1 MTRLAVLACFVVAL
15 LPRSAAAQPPAHLR
29 LTETFAHPLP
39 DTLQIGSIAVGGPD
53 ELLAWA
59 PNQDVV
65 LRLVRGEQRA
75 LGVGHLQLP
84 VGAAFVDGGYEVV
97 DAQRRGVVS
106 FAADGSER
114 GFRPIASTGALRNA
128 VRTPAGWFVG
138 VNSSAEGYVLL
149 RLMGDSARV
158 LARLSADTAA
168 NAPLREAQLAPDG
181 DGVLMTDVRAPFTTL
196 RVATDGRVLGTL
208 QPGLP
213 AAGAAGAKW
222 IPLPALALG
231 DGFVQVFADLASDL
245 RDLVVFDAEGRVLR
259 RTRVEVPL
267 AFVASVPSLRLL
279 VGSRAIGAR
288 ELVGYRWEWEREGSP

>member
-1 MTRLAVLACFVVAL
+1 MM
-15 LPRSAAAQPPAHLR
+15 RSAAGVCALLLLLPAPATSQPAHLR
-29 LTETFAHPLP
+29 LTEAFAVALP
-39 DTLQIGSIAVGGPD
+39 DTVHVASIAALGPD

-59 PNQDVV
+59 PNQAAV
-65 LRLVRGEQRA
+65 LHVVRGEPGMFGARE
-75 LGVGHLQLP
+75 LRLP

-114 GFRPIASTGALRNA
+114 GFRPIAAEGALRNA

-138 VNSSAEGYVLL
+138 ANSSTAGYVLL
-149 RLMGDSARV
+149 GLRGDSV
-158 LARLSADTAA
+158 HLLARLPADTSVGAQ
-168 NAPLREAQLAPDG
+168 LREAQLAPDG

-196 RVATDGRVLGTL
+196 RVSADGAVLGTL
-208 QPGLP
+208 QPGRP
-213 AAGAAGAKW
+213 EPSPAGAKW
-222 IPLPALALG
+222 VPLPALALG
-231 DGFVQVFADLASDL
+231 DGFVQVFADLVSDL
-245 RDLVVFDAEGRVLR
+245 RDLVVFDAEGRVVR

-267 AFVASVPSLRLL
+267 AFVASVPSQHLL

>member
-1 MTRLAVLACFVVAL
+1 MTRFVVLACFVAAL
-15 LPRSAAAQPPAHLR
+15 VPRSAASQQPAHLR
-29 LTETFAHPLP
+29 LTEAFAHPLP
-39 DTLQIGSIAVGGPD
+39 DTLQVGSIAVGGPD

-65 LRLVRGEQRA
+65 LHMVHGEQRA

-84 VGAAFVDGGYEVV
+84 VGAAFVDGGFEVV

-106 FAADGSER
+106 FAADGAER
-114 GFRPIASTGALRNA
+114 GFRAISATGALRNA

-138 VNSSAEGYVLL
+138 VNSLAEGYSLL
-149 RLMGDSARV
+149 RLLGDSVQV
-158 LARLSADTAA
+158 LARLPADSSP

-181 DGVLMTDVRAPFTTL
+181 DGVLMTDVRAPFATL
-196 RVATDGRVLGTL
+196 RISADGRVLGTL

-213 AAGAAGAKW
+213 AAGGPRAKW
-222 IPLPALALG
+222 VPLPALTLG
-231 DGFVQVFADLASDL
+231 DGFVQVFADLSSDL
-245 RDLVVFDAEGRVLR
+245 RDLVVFDAGGRVLR

-288 ELVGYRWEWEREGSP
+288 ELVGYNWEWEREGSP